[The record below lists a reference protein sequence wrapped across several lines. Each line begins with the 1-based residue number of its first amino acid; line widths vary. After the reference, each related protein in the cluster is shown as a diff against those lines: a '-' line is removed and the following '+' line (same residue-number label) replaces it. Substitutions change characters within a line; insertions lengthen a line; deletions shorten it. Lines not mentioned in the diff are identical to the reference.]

1 MYQVKKGHF
10 DFKHKVWTGVSS
22 EAKEFVRGCLQ
33 YKPHKRYRTLHCA
46 VPPHTHTSCAYAFTR
61 SASFDAEQALQ
72 HSWIRRQFSEAR
84 RASGVD
90 KVPED
95 VLLALRKFRTFSS
108 IKRAALEA
116 VVFSMNAK
124 ELAELRAVFE
134 SIDEVRIVAAVV
146 AASVW
151 CKAEGTHQHTHTLTR
166 ALTSRTR
173 LAH

>member
-1 MYQVKKGHF
+1 MVACNTSPTNG
-10 DFKHKVWTGVSS
+10 TGRF
-22 EAKEFVRGCLQ
+22 AVRF
-33 YKPHKRYRTLHCA
+33 
-46 VPPHTHTSCAYAFTR
+46 PPHTHTSCAYARTR

-151 CKAEGTHQHTHTLTR
+151 LQSRRYSPTHAHTHTR
-166 ALTSRTR
+166 ALPSRTR
-173 LAH
+173 RAH